1 MKLIKEKSCAEF
13 NIITNKKLYKLSLMI
28 KAIFKNSLNKPNIL
42 INANSNF
49 LPLACYIK
57 EYANVKVVKNAL
69 HGIFS
74 FITHF
79 GCYDL
84 GLFCEKQ
91 KGKAV
96 VKFYSG
102 SGYVLSPTVFSILE
116 NENKK
121 NFTYKKYNKI
131 KLNISNF
138 DFQNKKFDLF
148 CKKWIKDYC
157 FFYKNKI
164 VNKQDCL
171 VELTNNFEQ
180 YLINNIYCGKNT
192 AMFKLIVRENSIKLY
207 KNGEETCIN
216 NHLSKNCAKTLKF
229 NEYLM
234 FKNAIELN
242 KDVVECNKNF
252 FVIKD
257 AFTFENISL
266 VVYILNNLL

>member
-1 MKLIKEKSCAEF
+1 
-13 NIITNKKLYKLSLMI
+13 MI

-49 LPLACYIK
+49 LPLAYFIK
-57 EYANVKVVKNAL
+57 EYANVKVVKNSL

-91 KGKAV
+91 NSKCV

-102 SGYVLSPTVFSILE
+102 SGYVLCPTVFSILE
-116 NENKK
+116 RENQKE
-121 NFTYKKYNKI
+121 FTYKKYNKI
-131 KLNISNF
+131 KLYSSNF
-138 DFQNKKFDLF
+138 DFKNEKLDLF
-148 CKKWIKDYC
+148 CKRWINNYC
-157 FFYKNKI
+157 LFYKNKI
-164 VNKQDCL
+164 INKPNCL
-171 VELTNNFEQ
+171 VVLKNKNEQ
-180 YLINNIYCGKNT
+180 YLINKINAIKNT
-192 AMFKLIVRENSIKLY
+192 ARFKLILSENNIKLY
-207 KNGEETCIN
+207 KNGEQISIN
-216 NHLSKNCAKTLKF
+216 KILNKNCAKALQF

-252 FVIKD
+252 FVTKD